1 MAIPTRTECYR
12 LIFESGMLDHIVA
25 HSLQVSRVALLLTDA
40 LNASGADL
48 DRPLIRSAALL
59 HDITKTRSLETGER
73 HSETGAE
80 FLQARGYP
88 EVADIVRQHVRLD
101 QYPEG
106 GPVTPAEVVNY
117 ADKRVLHDRVAP
129 LDERLGYILER
140 YGTDPTVRDRIERV
154 WRRTRSLEIRLFHS
168 LPFSPQDLGRR
179 FLSDAPDAEK
189 TGFRK
194 AVSR

>member
-80 FLQARGYP
+80 FL
-88 EVADIVRQHVRLD
+88 
-101 QYPEG
+101 
-106 GPVTPAEVVNY
+106 
-117 ADKRVLHDRVAP
+117 
-129 LDERLGYILER
+129 
-140 YGTDPTVRDRIERV
+140 
-154 WRRTRSLEIRLFHS
+154 
-168 LPFSPQDLGRR
+168 
-179 FLSDAPDAEK
+179 
-189 TGFRK
+189 
-194 AVSR
+194 